1 MDDETL
7 NELFS
12 NDKTAFIQALLE
24 EFGIDAVANAYSSVN
39 KINGI
44 KLELVHATGGG
55 EGEGEHVERVVKVTK
70 DDQSFFV
77 EFTGSYS
84 SYCGTEYDDVF
95 IFVEPREVLVT
106 QYFPI

>member
-24 EFGIDAVANAYSSVN
+24 EFGIDEVANANYSVN

-44 KLELVHATGGG
+44 KLELVDETGGHEGGG
-55 EGEGEHVERVVKVTK
+55 ENVERVVKITK
-70 DDQSFFV
+70 GDQSFFV
-77 EFTGSYS
+77 QFTGSYT
-84 SYCGTEYDDVF
+84 SYNGTEYDDVF
-95 IFVEPREVLVT
+95 IFVKPREVLVT